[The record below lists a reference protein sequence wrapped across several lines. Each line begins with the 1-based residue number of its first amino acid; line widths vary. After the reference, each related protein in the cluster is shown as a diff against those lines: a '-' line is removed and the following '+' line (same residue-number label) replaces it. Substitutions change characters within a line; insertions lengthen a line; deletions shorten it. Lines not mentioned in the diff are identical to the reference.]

1 MAVPKKT
8 AAPAKKTAGLDNT
21 LVNQILAK
29 SMSRVRQDVASWNT
43 ALTMARKAEKPKRHL
58 LYNLYEEISIDGLL
72 ASQLGNR
79 MLKSLATS
87 FTISD
92 KSGKVNEE
100 ATALLQ
106 DKIFVNEINKAIL
119 GSITHGYSVV
129 EFSWM
134 GTGET
139 QELNCDLLD
148 RQNIEPRDGLFY
160 PDYNGDKATPY
171 RTMAEYGTW
180 ILEFGNPKNLG
191 LLNNA
196 VPHVLFKRF
205 AQSCWSELC
214 EIAGIPPR
222 VMKTDTQNAAMLRRA
237 ERMMKDMGAAAW
249 FIIDESEKFEW
260 AQASNANGDVY
271 QKLMTFCNNEI
282 SMLISGAVMGQDTV
296 NGSNSKEKTMQD
308 TLQTLVDSDLS
319 LIEQYWNSKVIP
331 ALINIGVLS
340 GDCVF
345 SYPETEDIAQL
356 WTMTKD
362 TFQHFEVDT
371 EWIKNTF
378 GVQVTGPKIQP
389 VATPPAKLSLDG
401 GFFD

>member
-119 GSITHGYSVV
+119 GSITHGHSVV

-222 VMKTDTQNAAMLRRA
+222 VMKTDTQNIPMLRRA

-389 VATPPAKLSLDG
+389 VATPPAKLSFDG